1 MTNKPYHHRSLQLVA
16 TLWLLVCGA
25 AFLVYSLANP
35 IAEWDMLAYA
45 ASAEAIDG
53 TAPEEIH
60 KRVYAE
66 LKEHATATEYEAITS
81 ANSYRKTMYED
92 AQAFNEQLPYYKI
105 RIAFITLVKTLRD
118 LGVNIYDAG
127 HYVAALAFILSL
139 LLLWASVRGHIH
151 PVFQLAL
158 PLAFYKYTRDL
169 EVLQQILA
177 DSLSSVWVV
186 LICIAYLR
194 ESRWLLPLI
203 AFSVFIRVD
212 LAVFS
217 GLMLLMLFATGDRKN
232 IIKLFVCGVV
242 LVASFLFI
250 QNWAG
255 SYGWKTLYYFAIISD
270 MLATHPTEYSQI
282 GFTFN
287 EYLNSLV
294 DTSRWISPMF
304 GVSAA
309 FSFMILLIWMFA
321 KLGEYNKRVS
331 RISIVCALY
340 IAAHYLIFPQ
350 LYLRFFVSQNMMIF
364 AGFSILL
371 THYWHVYLSDR
382 RNDVREPGKKVT
394 ESELSDEKL
403 GSTQN
408 Q

>member
-232 IIKLFVCGVV
+232 IIKLFVC
-242 LVASFLFI
+242 A
-250 QNWAG
+250 
-255 SYGWKTLYYFAIISD
+255 AIYNAQT
-270 MLATHPTEYSQI
+270 ML
-282 GFTFN
+282 
-287 EYLNSLV
+287 
-294 DTSRWISPMF
+294 
-304 GVSAA
+304 
-309 FSFMILLIWMFA
+309 
-321 KLGEYNKRVS
+321 
-331 RISIVCALY
+331 
-340 IAAHYLIFPQ
+340 
-350 LYLRFFVSQNMMIF
+350 
-364 AGFSILL
+364 ILL
-371 THYWHVYLSDR
+371 TLLLYSPSLANIHISNIINENAALTPNIGLIQR
-382 RNDVREPGKKVT
+382 DVST
-394 ESELSDEKL
+394 SEFRYSLNVNPIWLYSVGCVASMSLIIAK
-403 GSTQN
+403 
-408 Q
+408 